1 MKIDIHTH
9 TKKCK
14 QGDANTREIEPQKF
28 YDLVSETEVGIIA
41 ITNHNV
47 FDLSQYQEMV
57 NITKKDFQ
65 IWPGIELDIDN
76 NGDRGHL
83 IVIVSPNDAEK
94 FSALVLQA
102 TKEYNPDNFKISIED
117 TVKYFDR
124 FNPVYIAHYL
134 QKQPSLTED
143 ALLNLQNLVKNPN
156 RILKE
161 ATNSISAGI
170 FISHGHSSIYGSD
183 IIDWNM
189 YKEEANRLPELRLPV
204 ESFEKFGLLLEKDP
218 VTINTM
224 LDKKTSEN
232 LVLSPFEDSTEI
244 RLKVYDDIN
253 IFFGSKGTGKTKIL
267 EDIARFYQ
275 GKGIKADVFV
285 SGDRT
290 LEDEYDAKC
299 KKADINL
306 ESYGVSYCN
315 DEIANIRRAKE
326 VSITSLSNYISYFT
340 GKHINKRANKILLK
354 DIAPLNTHSISR
366 DFEEYN
372 ASFNNISNFIGFLV
386 TDKAINNITPE
397 KELNDIKD
405 KLSLVRE
412 NLDKKREGF
421 FVDLSAVKLL
431 NNAIEKIKHEVSR
444 KTGNPSKPS
453 KTGFSDYAKN
463 RIEIEKNTVKI
474 IDSIETKLPNQFIEI
489 GSLGSNK
496 GKLSCLTVLAFQD
509 GNITDSKFNPVS
521 NTKKTKQKE
530 FSSAIYEIKERV
542 YSSNLFETI
551 SKLTADPELAE
562 IKTVYELLL
571 ITRKF
576 MLGPNE
582 YEPSKGESSML
593 LLHRE
598 LNQDKDIYLLDEP
611 EKSLGNDYIND
622 VIVPLIK
629 DKARSGKKVF
639 ISTHDANIAV
649 RTLPYNSIYRT
660 HDSEGYKTYVGN
672 PFSNNLVCIG
682 DSLRKLDW
690 KKTSMKTL
698 EGGEEAFN
706 ERGKIYGNN

>member
-14 QGDANTREIEPQKF
+14 QGDASTREIEPQRF
-28 YDLVSETEVGIIA
+28 YNIVSETDVGIIA

-47 FDLSQYQEMV
+47 FDLPQFNAMV
-57 NITKKDFQ
+57 DIANNDFQ

-76 NGDRGHL
+76 DGDRGHL
-83 IVIVSPNDAEK
+83 IVIVSPSEAKK
-94 FSALVLQA
+94 FSSSVLEA
-102 TKEYNPDNFKISIED
+102 TKGYTPDNFKISIED
-117 TVKYFDR
+117 TVKYFDK
-124 FNPVYIAHYL
+124 FNPVYIAHYM
-134 QKQPSLTED
+134 QKYPSLTD
-143 ALLNLQNLVKNPN
+143 GALSNLQELVKNPN

-183 IIDWNM
+183 IIDWDM
-189 YKEEANRLPELRLPV
+189 YKEESNRLPELRLPV
-204 ESFEKFGLLLEKDP
+204 DSFEKFGLLLEKDP
-218 VTINTM
+218 ITINTM

-232 LVLSPFEDSTEI
+232 LKLSPFEDSTEI
-244 RLKVYDDIN
+244 VLKVYDDIN

-275 GKGIKADVFV
+275 GRGIKAEVFV
-285 SGDRT
+285 SGDKT
-290 LEDEYDAKC
+290 LEDEYDLKC
-299 KKADINL
+299 KKEDVNL
-306 ESYGVSYCN
+306 EKYGVSYCN
-315 DEIANIRRAKE
+315 DEIADIRRSKE
-326 VSITSLSNYISYFT
+326 VNVTSLNNYISYFT
-340 GKHINKRANKILLK
+340 GKHINKRANKVLLK
-354 DIAPLNTHSISR
+354 DIKPLNEQGTNR

-372 ASFNNISNFIGFLV
+372 SSFNNISNFIDLLGS
-386 TDKAINNITPE
+386 DKAINNVTSAQ
-397 KELNDIKD
+397 ELTDIKD
-405 KLSLVRE
+405 KLSLVKE
-412 NLDKKREGF
+412 KLDKKREELF
-421 FVDLSAVKLL
+421 LELCAIKLL
-431 NNAIEKIKHEVSR
+431 NKAIAKIKYEVSR

-453 KTGFSDYAKN
+453 KTGFSDYARN
-463 RIEIEKNTVKI
+463 RIKIEKNTVKI
-474 IDSIETKLPNQFIEI
+474 IDCIETQLPSHSAEI

-496 GKLSCLTVLAFQD
+496 GRLSCLTELYFQN
-509 GNITDSKFNPVS
+509 GNIVNSKIHSVS
-521 NTKKTKQKE
+521 NTKKLKQRE
-530 FSSAIYEIKERV
+530 FSSAIYEIKEKV
-542 YSSNLFETI
+542 YSSDLFQTI
-551 SKLTADPELAE
+551 SKLSTDPELEE
-562 IKTVYELLL
+562 IKTIYELLL
-571 ITRKF
+571 IKRMF
-576 MLGPNE
+576 ILGSNE

-598 LNQDKDIYLLDEP
+598 LNQEKDVYLLDEP

-660 HDSEGYKTYVGN
+660 HDSDGYKTYIGN
-672 PFSNNLVCIG
+672 PFSNDLVCVD
-682 DSLRKLDW
+682 DSLKKLDW